1 MKPIIPLK
9 LLATAFAFFVFN
21 ICAVAGEGDWM
32 DWRGPN
38 GNGVAEGGQTLPVE
52 WSESKNVHWKTPIP
66 GRGHSTPI
74 VVGDRIF
81 LTTARE
87 QEEKQSVLC
96 YSITNGELLWENIL
110 IEGKLPTKIHRKN
123 THASPSVVSDGKR
136 IFALFFVAG
145 DRLQLFALDF
155 NGKELWSKDTGRFYP
170 ERSFGY
176 GTSPLLAGGNV
187 VVTAESQGDGFIAA
201 FDSKSGEE
209 VWRTIRTAERSSH
222 GTPVLADINGSTQIV
237 LNGADRLAAYA
248 PKSGKE
254 IWSFAGGDPLIANTV
269 LWKDGVVFASG
280 GYPGIETWAF
290 DVEKQKALWSFPA
303 KCYEQSMLLVG
314 DQLYGIAEGGVVHC
328 WDIADGNLRWR
339 DRLTKGPESASPIL
353 AGGHIYH
360 ANEDG
365 KIFVVKPNS
374 EKLELVAENQL
385 GDEIFATPVACR
397 DQILFRV
404 ASYDGEERSET
415 LYSIGF

>member
-145 DRLQLFALDF
+145 DRLQLFALFFVAGDRLQLFALDF
-155 NGKELWSKDTGRFYP
+155 NGKELWSKDTGRFDP

-187 VVTAESQGDGFIAA
+187 VVTAESQGDGFISA

-248 PKSGKE
+248 TKSGKE

-269 LWKDGVVFASG
+269 L
-280 GYPGIETWAF
+280 
-290 DVEKQKALWSFPA
+290 
-303 KCYEQSMLLVG
+303 
-314 DQLYGIAEGGVVHC
+314 
-328 WDIADGNLRWR
+328 
-339 DRLTKGPESASPIL
+339 
-353 AGGHIYH
+353 
-360 ANEDG
+360 
-365 KIFVVKPNS
+365 
-374 EKLELVAENQL
+374 
-385 GDEIFATPVACR
+385 
-397 DQILFRV
+397 
-404 ASYDGEERSET
+404 
-415 LYSIGF
+415 